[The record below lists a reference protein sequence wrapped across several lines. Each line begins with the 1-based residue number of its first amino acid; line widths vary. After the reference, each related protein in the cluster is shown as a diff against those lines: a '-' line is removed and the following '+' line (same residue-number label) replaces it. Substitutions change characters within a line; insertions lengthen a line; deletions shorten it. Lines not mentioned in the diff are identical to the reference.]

1 MQRLVQKVGPFK
13 ILNISQTQNLKNML
27 FCMENYLAVFYNL
40 CFLLCYLCSIKC
52 LPNQSHETN
61 KLKFE
66 IKLQHHPYLSKLHN
80 GNFSLDPVDR
90 LVPGG

>member
-1 MQRLVQKVGPFK
+1 MQRLVRKVGPFK
-13 ILNISQTQNLKNML
+13 ILNISQTQKLQKCYFVSEL
-27 FCMENYLAVFYNL
+27 FGSLL
-40 CFLLCYLCSIKC
+40 QSLLLCYLCSIKC
-52 LPNQSHETN
+52 LPNQTHETN